1 MELLKKKKKKKKKKK
16 HYINMENYFILRIN
30 YNNKMNYLKIIFMI
44 TKHFQIKRI
53 NWKITLWIYIF
64 NNINYNRT
72 RYYSESTIPIS
83 DSRPVLLMPSQILSI
98 LNSVFIK
105 ILMVGTPKNVTDLC
119 NLIQFF
125 NAICICF

>member
-1 MELLKKKKKKKKKKK
+1 
-16 HYINMENYFILRIN
+16 MENYFILRIN